1 MSSPATSV
9 AHTGNRTGVSSLF
22 IVIMIIMIV
31 NIRKDQTPGALEV
44 GDHALQLVV
53 RESGQGGWNALKEG
67 ENIIINIIVSFTISI
82 SIIIYRCPNS
92 ERPAEEGSCNSEP
105 CPRLVI
111 VFIVIDIV
119 TAI

>member
-67 ENIIINIIVSFTISI
+67 ENIIINIIVSSI
-82 SIIIYRCPNS
+82 SMII
-92 ERPAEEGSCNSEP
+92 
-105 CPRLVI
+105 
-111 VFIVIDIV
+111 
-119 TAI
+119 

>member
-1 MSSPATSV
+1 
-9 AHTGNRTGVSSLF
+9 
-22 IVIMIIMIV
+22 MIIMFV

-53 RESGQGGWNALKEG
+53 RESEQGGWNALKEG
-67 ENIIINIIVSFTISI
+67 ENIIVSFTISI
-82 SIIIYRCPNS
+82 SMIIYRCQNS

-119 TAI
+119 TAIVVTECSKDHQHDQ